1 MPDFLPGNPGP
12 QTPTFEQASKL
23 IETLERIAEALENLE
38 ERYLE
43 AQGLR

>member
-12 QTPTFEQASKL
+12 QTTFEQASKL